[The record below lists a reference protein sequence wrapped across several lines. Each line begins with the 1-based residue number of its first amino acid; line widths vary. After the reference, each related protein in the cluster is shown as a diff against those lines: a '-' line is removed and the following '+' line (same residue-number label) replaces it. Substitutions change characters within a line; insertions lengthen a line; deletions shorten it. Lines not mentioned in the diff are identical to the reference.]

1 MKTNKYVTSVLLG
14 ALLALVSLPGAAR
27 AGDPYQ
33 DQLNRLREEMTSF
46 GMSIDVF
53 GENPFQ
59 TGTSL
64 GQYYLNE
71 KTLLLET
78 KSFFQTK
85 ANDLSSTDAVAD
97 MQFRNK
103 VLRSHANNILI
114 QLSQAIRNR
123 KDEGFLGVEAPKQKE
138 TLDKVLD
145 DCQKDAACVA
155 RTLEN
160 KETAVENVIVTNL
173 EAAKTIFDQMP
184 YMQSMEVMAAYQ
196 MTQMLYLEVLKNQ
209 ARVADVEFD
218 LYYQKEKALVKA
230 IGKNPALSDAD
241 RKMQIAL
248 ANNTINKWKKAIL
261 DRRNSKE
268 EFFKLAKKIRDENQG
283 LASAIVTLRKGNPNT
298 LGNLYDPKRCRGIVG
313 RRRRHWC
320 EGQDA
325 LQEIL
330 AQTAAKKGLFVDEGG
345 KSIAKE
351 TELPAAFFEKLN

>member
-1 MKTNKYVTSVLLG
+1 MKTTKIAAVLLLSLA
-14 ALLALVSLPGAAR
+14 ALSGSAR

-33 DQLNRLREEMTSF
+33 DQLNRLRDEMTSF

-114 QLSQAIRNR
+114 QLSQSIRNR
-123 KDEGFLGVEAPKQKE
+123 KDEGFMGIEAPKQKE

-155 RTLEN
+155 RRLDN
-160 KETAVENVIVTNL
+160 KETAVENVLVTNL
-173 EAAKTIFDQMP
+173 EAAKTIFAQMP

-218 LYYQKEKALVKA
+218 LYYQKEKALAKA
-230 IGKNPALSDAD
+230 IRRNPTLSDAD
-241 RKMQIAL
+241 RKMQLAL

-261 DRRNSKE
+261 DRRNAKD
-268 EFFKLAKKIRDENQG
+268 EFFRLAKKLRDENQG
-283 LASAIVTLRKGNPNT
+283 LASAIVDLRKANPAT

-313 RRRRHWC
+313 KRRRHWC

-325 LQEIL
+325 FQEIL
-330 AQTAAKKGLFVDEGG
+330 GETAAKKGLFVDEAGATIG
-345 KSIAKE
+345 KA
-351 TELPAAFFEKLN
+351 TELPDAFFEKLE